1 MEERG
6 QTCLVCRAPKAR
18 GLALMG
24 AFLCDGCHGEMAALS
39 VDDARYGWYVARLAA
54 WWRSWAAGALPRG

>member
-1 MEERG
+1 
-6 QTCLVCRAPKAR
+6 
-18 GLALMG
+18 MG